1 MGWVV
6 LSEPDFGRPV
16 FSEVLLTPQPLA
28 KACRPYLP
36 QTSPA
41 LPKWQADLAPL
52 REAGGT
58 ADPPAGGGHG
68 FAFI

>member
-6 LSEPDFGRPV
+6 SSEPDFGRAV
-16 FSEVLLTPQPLA
+16 FSEVLFTPQPSA

-36 QTSPA
+36 QTSPSW
-41 LPKWQADLAPL
+41 PDWQADLAPL
-52 REAGGT
+52 WEAGGT
-58 ADPPAGGGHG
+58 ADLPVRGGQE